1 MNKQISV
8 NHYGIN
14 FLLEE
19 WQSVPITGYFDFYR
33 VSNLGRIHSLHSN
46 RVLKGKIH
54 YSGYHSV
61 KLSLNGVITDFSVHR
76 LVAMAFVPNPM
87 NLPGVRHLDGDI
99 LNNQASNL
107 TWSSASNGILNSAI
121 LAISTATGSHLVFVG
136 KNDLLA
142 AGFDSSTVYACL
154 NGRAKTHKGYRFERI
169 ALEGKS
175 C

>member
-19 WQSVPITGYFDFYR
+19 WRSAPIADYSDFYR

-61 KLSLNGVITDFSVHR
+61 KLSLNGILTDFSVHR

-87 NLPGVRHLDGDI
+87 ALPGVRHLDGNI

-107 TWSSASNGILNSAI
+107 AWTPASNGVLKGAI
-121 LAISTATGSHLVFVG
+121 LAIDIKIGSHLVFVG

-142 AGFDSSTVYACL
+142 AGFDSSMVYACL
-154 NGRAKTHKGYRFERI
+154 NGRAKTHKGHRFERVS
-169 ALEGKS
+169 LEGEP

>member
-1 MNKQISV
+1 MNNQISIADYDT
-8 NHYGIN
+8 NSSS
-14 FLLEE
+14 EE
-19 WQSVPITGYFDFYR
+19 WQPVPIASYSDFYR

-54 YSGYHSV
+54 HDGYHSV
-61 KLSLNGVITDFSVHR
+61 KLSLNGIWADFSVHR
-76 LVAMAFVPNPM
+76 LVAMVFVPNPM
-87 NLPGVRHLDGDI
+87 ALPGVRHWDGNI

-107 TWSSASNGILNSAI
+107 IWTSASNGVLRSAI
-121 LAISTATGSHLVFVG
+121 LAIDIETDSHLVFVG
-136 KNDLLA
+136 KSELLA

-169 ALEGKS
+169 SLEGKS